1 MTARGITAAAI
12 ADTSPT
18 TMAEATTI
26 AETAVLPPDT
36 QALVAALLA
45 FIDSDGCT
53 DEEFDAMAVRV
64 FAHQYAGD
72 GPYRR
77 FCQGRAITPRKV
89 RGWRDLPAVPITAFK
104 ETTLSVAPVDRCER
118 VFMTS
123 GTTRAES
130 RGKHHH
136 PTLAVY
142 DRSMIRNFASRFMG
156 VDQRL
161 PMAILFPDEQ
171 EMPNSSLAHY
181 LSLAVKHF
189 GAAESDHFVSING
202 ADIDGFCRWL
212 ADMQSRGQ
220 PCAVLGASYG
230 FVHMIDAFAARRE
243 RGERDERDERGE
255 QFALPPGSRVL
266 DTGGYKRQSRELP
279 LDAFYD
285 AVSAMFD
292 VPRERC
298 INMYGMTEL
307 STQFYDDGNA
317 ALPSV
322 KSGPHWIR
330 SRAIDP
336 LTGRDVPFGERGV
349 LVHCDVANFNS
360 TTTIL
365 TEDVGRMVAG
375 GFELLG
381 RVEGAVAK
389 GCSLAVEAF
398 LDAAR
403 GSDVRVAGVHRP
415 QDRVVGTPG
424 PGR

>member
-1 MTARGITAAAI
+1 MNAPAFV
-12 ADTSPT
+12 D
-18 TMAEATTI
+18 
-26 AETAVLPPDT
+26 
-36 QALVAALLA
+36 ALLA
-45 FIDSDGCT
+45 FIDSGGCT
-53 DEEFDAMAVRV
+53 DDQFDAIAVRV
-64 FAHQYAGD
+64 FAHQYAND

-77 FCQGRAITPRKV
+77 FCQGRGITPRKV
-89 RGWRDLPAVPITAFK
+89 DGWRDLPAVPITAFK
-104 ETTLSVAPVDRCER
+104 ETTLSVAPINLCER

-123 GTTRAES
+123 GTTRADS

-142 DRSMIRNFASRFMG
+142 DRSMIRSFASRFMG
-156 VDQRL
+156 DDQRL

-171 EMPNSSLAHY
+171 AMPNSSLAHY
-181 LSLAVKHF
+181 LSLAVKNF
-189 GAAESDHFVSING
+189 GTGESRHFVGVDG
-202 ADIDGFCRWL
+202 ADIDGFRSWL
-212 ADMQSRGQ
+212 NDVRSRGQ

-230 FVHMIDAFAARRE
+230 FVHMIDAFAARSEHGE
-243 RGERDERDERGE
+243 RGER
-255 QFALPPGSRVL
+255 FPLPPGSRVL

-285 AVSAMFD
+285 AVSNTFD

-317 ALPSV
+317 TLPSV
-322 KSGPHWIR
+322 KSGLHWIR

-336 LTGRDVPFGERGV
+336 MTGRDVPFGERGV

-365 TEDVGRMVAG
+365 TEDVGRMVDG

-381 RVEGAVAK
+381 RVEGAAAK

-403 GSDVRVAGVHRP
+403 GFDPRVAMHPADERIAA
-415 QDRVVGTPG
+415 DRDS
-424 PGR
+424 GR